1 MKIAILEDDITQ
13 LQMAEQALFG
23 GENFWD
29 EPVEYRAFT
38 SGLTLLQA
46 LKTEYFDCLILD
58 RRVADMSGDVILQ
71 WVRQYGQKQNHAY
84 TSIIMLTSLRS
95 EEEMIAGLNA
105 GADDYVT
112 KPFRP
117 RELVARVQ
125 RLSRANKTSHELGVE
140 KSEKSSSQS
149 LENESLEAVIKI
161 NDYEFNQFEQI
172 VT

>member
-38 SGLTLLQA
+38 SGLALLQS

-58 RRVADMSGDVILQ
+58 RRVTDMSGDVILQ

-84 TSIIMLTSLRS
+84 TSIIMLTNLRS
-95 EEEMIAGLNA
+95 EDEMIAGLNA

-125 RLSRANKTSHELGVE
+125 RLIRANKTSHDLGAE
-140 KSEKSSSQS
+140 KKCQKFIS
-149 LENESLEAVIKI
+149 
-161 NDYEFNQFEQI
+161 FP
-172 VT
+172 